1 MTKLL
6 INDWI
11 SNPSIQLISVITDDD
26 SDRYYHDHNFFEIF
40 YILDGSITHHLNG
53 KKEVLQTGDA
63 FLLRPSDR
71 HAFIRSP
78 GVPCAHRDIII
89 SEQLLRKSCDFMD
102 PDAFEKIINRK
113 EPLKT
118 RLTKSKIVDFEKEFS
133 KMFFAPADQG
143 FYTKKTMANVLSVS
157 LLNLFL
163 QESQTDFDGLPIW
176 LNNILPDFS
185 SPISMR
191 IGLSLILKDIG
202 YDKSYVCRT
211 FKKYMGCTM
220 TEYLRNQRI
229 DYATSLL
236 LTTDKSIPEICEE
249 IGIDSVSYFITAFKQ
264 RHSLSPKQFKRSFA
278 ISKKNAPSKHEKAS
292 SKQ

>member
-11 SNPSIQLISVITDDD
+11 SNPSIQLISVITNDD

-63 FLLRPSDR
+63 FLLRPTDQ
-71 HAFIRSP
+71 HGFIRES

-89 SEQLLRKSCDFMD
+89 SEQLLRKTCDFVD
-102 PDAFEKIINRK
+102 PEAFDKLVKRK

-118 RLTKSKIVDFEKEFS
+118 RLTKSKIIDFEKEFS
-133 KMFFAPADQG
+133 KLFFAPADQG
-143 FYTKKTMANVLSVS
+143 GYTKKTIANVLSVS

-176 LNNILPDFS
+176 LNNILPEFS
-185 SPISMR
+185 APISMR
-191 IGLSLILKDIG
+191 LGLNFILKDVG

-220 TEYLRNQRI
+220 TDYLRNQRI

-264 RHSLSPKQFKRSFA
+264 RHSLSPKQFKKNFA
-278 ISKKNAPSKHEKAS
+278 INKKSATPTNLKK
-292 SKQ
+292 

>member
-40 YILDGSITHHLNG
+40 YVLEGSIIHHLNG

-63 FLLRPSDR
+63 FLLRPSDS
-71 HAFIRSP
+71 HAFIREN
-78 GVPCAHRDIII
+78 GAPCAHRDVIIG
-89 SEQLLRKSCDFMD
+89 EQLLKKTCDFID
-102 PDAFEKIINRK
+102 PEAFEKIINRK
-113 EPLKT
+113 EPLKAKFS
-118 RLTKSKIVDFEKEFS
+118 KSKIADFEKEFS
-133 KMFFAPADQG
+133 KMFFTPTDQG

-157 LLNLFL
+157 LVDLFL
-163 QESQTDFDGLPIW
+163 KNLQETQTDFDGLPVW
-176 LNNILPDFS
+176 LNNILPDFA

-191 IGLSLILKDIG
+191 IGLSLILKDIS

-278 ISKKNAPSKHEKAS
+278 INKKNAPRQTVKK
-292 SKQ
+292 